1 MNQEYVVGRA
11 YWLRDGREVEYLART
26 DDGQYVVAPVIEL
39 ETYDGREFS
48 RGPAEFTSELFATAP
63 VEKRSEEIVALEV
76 KVRELEK
83 RKAELFSECV
93 NSEREVRARL
103 DKLKKFAGLER
114 IEDFVEGRVTHVV
127 IENYGDTIYD
137 VVPLDNLQQYSDSY
151 TRKPEGIKLI
161 SLFGSTGG
169 DLQWRSNQWRDESGT
184 WRMIVPCSSEEEGQA
199 RRLDLIAEGLA
210 SHWAEYRS
218 GRAYSFLR
226 FAKAAIESGIS
237 LSAEQDAAY
246 RAAVK
251 QALDS
256 QRAALTKEI
265 TDRQARLA
273 DVENRMMSA

>member
-1 MNQEYVVGRA
+1 MKQEYEVGRA
-11 YWLRDGREVEYLART
+11 YWLRDGREVEYLALT
-26 DDGQYVVAPVIEL
+26 AAGQHVVAPVIEL
-39 ETYDGREFS
+39 ETYDGRELG
-48 RGPAEFTSELFATAP
+48 RGPAEFTSELFAKAP

-218 GRAYSFLR
+218 DRAYSFLR
-226 FAKAAIESGIS
+226 FAKASIESGIS

-251 QALDS
+251 QVLDS